1 MARST
6 GNDFAPQQAGN
17 LAGELII
24 LLFLNFP
31 KIHGCIFISDRHF
44 TVSMRARCRGQYA
57 ARCIPYSLGCT
68 IK

>member
-1 MARST
+1 MAHST

-17 LAGELII
+17 LAEELII

-31 KIHGCIFISDRHF
+31 KVLGCIFISDRHF
-44 TVSMRARCRGQYA
+44 TVSVGTEVSMQHA
-57 ARCIPYSLGCT
+57 CIPYSLAGT